1 MNETLPLIDDYHPSA
16 VLAWR
21 EDGPVTQGQFAAEAL
36 ALAAQ
41 LPEGRYVIN
50 LCGDRY
56 RFMLGFCAVCL
67 RGQTNL
73 LPGSS
78 APAVIELLQQ
88 QHAGSYVLDDAL
100 AQARVR
106 ELPAASP
113 EIRADHVAAIVTTS
127 GSTGAPKTH
136 AKTWRVLCE
145 TAQLAREVFVP
156 GDDAVNI
163 VATVPPQH
171 MYGLE
176 TSVFFALAA
185 SCAAH
190 HGKPFFPADIRDA
203 LAAVLSPR
211 LLITT
216 PLHLRALIAAEIKLP
231 EIALIISAT
240 APLSAELAAQAEQ
253 SFGAPVREI
262 YGCTE
267 AGSMASRRPTQ
278 ALQWQL
284 HPGMRIEQ
292 HGDGARIHGEHLPE
306 TIFVGD
312 DVEIHDPQ
320 RFQLLGRHADML
332 KVAGKRAS
340 LADLTQKLLAIPG
353 VEDAALFVP
362 EGAERPAALVVA
374 SQSSEQFILTT
385 LAAQIDAVFLPRPL
399 RLVERLPRNDIG
411 KLSRAQLLELLA
423 R

>member
-1 MNETLPLIDDYHPSA
+1 MNETLPLIDDYHPNA
-16 VLAWR
+16 VLVWC
-21 EDGPVTQGQFAAEAL
+21 EHGPVTQGQFAAEAL
-36 ALAAQ
+36 ALAVQ
-41 LPEGRYVIN
+41 LPEGRYAIN
-50 LCGDRY
+50 LCADRY
-56 RFMLGFCAVCL
+56 RFMLAFCAVCL

-73 LPGSS
+73 LPGSNV
-78 APAVIELLQQ
+78 PAMIEALRQQ
-88 QHAGSYVLDDAL
+88 YSGSYVLDDAL
-100 AQARVR
+100 AQAQPR
-106 ELPAASP
+106 EIPEDSP
-113 EIRADHVAAIVTTS
+113 EIRADHVAAIVSTS
-127 GSTGAPKTH
+127 GSTGRPKTH
-136 AKTWRVLCE
+136 TKTWRVLCE
-145 TAQLAREVFVP
+145 TAQLARKVFVP
-156 GDDAVNI
+156 GDDAINI

-185 SCAAH
+185 SCTTH
-190 HGKPFFPADIRDA
+190 HGKPFFPADIRAA
-203 LAAVLSPR
+203 LAAVPPPR

-216 PLHLRALIAAEIKLP
+216 PIHLRTLIAAESQLP
-231 EIALIISAT
+231 ELALIISAT
-240 APLSAELAAQAEQ
+240 APLSVDLATQAEQ
-253 SFGAPVREI
+253 QFGAPVREI

-267 AGSMASRRPTQ
+267 AGSMASRRPAQ
-278 ALQWQL
+278 GSQWQL
-284 HPGMRIEQ
+284 HPGMRIEP

-306 TIFVGD
+306 AIFVGD

-353 VEDAALFVP
+353 VEDAALLVP

-374 SQSSEQFILTT
+374 PQGSEPFILAS

-411 KLSRAQLLELLA
+411 KLSHAQLLELLQ
-423 R
+423 

>member
-1 MNETLPLIDDYHPSA
+1 MSETLPLIDDYHPSA

-41 LPEGRYVIN
+41 LPEGQYAIN
-50 LCGDRY
+50 PCNDRY
-56 RFMLGFCAVCL
+56 RFMLAFCAVCL

-78 APAVIELLQQ
+78 APAMIESLRKN
-88 QHAGSYVLDDAL
+88 HTDSYVLDDAL
-100 AQARVR
+100 AQTGTY
-106 ELPAASP
+106 EIPQESP
-113 EIRADHVAAIVTTS
+113 EIPAGHIAAIVSTS
-127 GSTGAPKTH
+127 GSTGAPKAH
-136 AKTWRVLCE
+136 AKTWQVLCE

-156 GDDAVNI
+156 GDGAINI

-185 SCAAH
+185 SCTTH
-190 HGKPFFPADIRDA
+190 HEKPFFPADIRAA
-203 LAAVLSPR
+203 LAAIPPPR

-216 PLHLRALIAAEIKLP
+216 PLHLRTLITAETKLP
-231 EIALIISAT
+231 ELALIISAT
-240 APLSAELAAQAEQ
+240 APLSAELAAQGEQ
-253 SFGAPVREI
+253 HFGAPVREI

-267 AGSMASRRPTQ
+267 AGSMASRRPAQ

-292 HGDGARIHGEHLPE
+292 YGNGARIHGEHLPE
-306 TIFVGD
+306 AIFVGD
-312 DVEIHDPQ
+312 DVAINDPQ

-340 LADLTQKLLAIPG
+340 LAELTQKLLAIPS
-353 VEDAALFVP
+353 VEDAALLVP
-362 EGAERPAALVVA
+362 DGAERPAALVVA
-374 SQSSEQFILTT
+374 PQGSEPFILAS
-385 LAAQIDAVFLPRPL
+385 LAAQVDAVFLPRPL

-411 KLSRAQLLELLA
+411 KLSRAQLLELLQ
-423 R
+423 